1 MATVQFTPALRRF
14 FPSLKA
20 LEVEGDTVGDVLEHI
35 ETAYPGMRA
44 YLVDDQG
51 QLRQHVNIF
60 VGGVRI
66 EDEEGLTDA
75 VEPGDEIYVMQAL
88 SGG

>member
-14 FPSLKA
+14 FPQLQA
-20 LEVEGDTVGDVLEHI
+20 IDVQGTTVKEILHSI
-35 ETAYPGMRA
+35 ESHYPGMQA

-60 VGGVRI
+60 VRGIRI
-66 EDEEGLTDA
+66 QDESGLSDVVAPEDE
-75 VEPGDEIYVMQAL
+75 VFVMQAL